1 MDDVLYD
8 SIRRLEETNWWFV
21 GMRSIARSL
30 MSDFPRFRRAVD
42 IGCGSGGNLEL
53 LRSVADE
60 VLALD
65 LSPRALAYTRD
76 RIREGAAPTGL
87 AAGDA
92 QRLPLRD
99 RSVDLAWLFNVI
111 EHLPDDRA
119 AARELARVLRPHG
132 IAVVATS
139 ASMWL
144 WSDHDVANHHQRR
157 YARAELEEILSSAG
171 LRIRR
176 ITHANTALFAPVAVV
191 AAAQR
196 LRAHVF
202 GRRKYERNA
211 VAVSPAVDRVLRALL
226 EAEGVWLRRADL
238 PIGVTL
244 FALAEKS

>member
-1 MDDVLYD
+1 MEDVLYD

-30 MSDFPRFRRAVD
+30 LRGFPRFERAVD

-65 LSPRALAYTRD
+65 VSPRALKYTRD
-76 RIREGAAPTGL
+76 RIRKDAALTGL
-87 AAGDA
+87 VAGDA
-92 QRLPLRD
+92 QHLPLRD

-119 AARELARVLRPHG
+119 AARELARVLRPRG

-144 WSDHDVANHHQRR
+144 WSDHDVANHHHRR
-157 YARAELEEILSSAG
+157 YARGELERVLASAG
-171 LRIRR
+171 FRIRR
-176 ITHANTALFAPVAVV
+176 VTHANAALFAPAAVV
-191 AAAQR
+191 AAVHR
-196 LRAHVF
+196 LRAVTT
-202 GRRKYERNA
+202 GRPKYERNP
-211 VAVSPAVDRVLRALL
+211 VAVSPAVDRLLRALL
-226 EAEGVWLRRADL
+226 EVEAVWLRQADL
-238 PIGVTL
+238 PIGVSL
-244 FALAEKS
+244 FALAEKE